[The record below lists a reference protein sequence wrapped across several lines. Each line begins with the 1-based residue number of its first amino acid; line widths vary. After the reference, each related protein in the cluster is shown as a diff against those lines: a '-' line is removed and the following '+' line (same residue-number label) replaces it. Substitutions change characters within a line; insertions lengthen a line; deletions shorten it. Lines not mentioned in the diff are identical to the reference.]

1 MLKAHSVGRN
11 SRDKAGF
18 FARRHVAWLL
28 FLALLGLAGPAA
40 AQGRVVWK
48 RTKLDE
54 VDKAWKL
61 ALEVHLNRAPDV
73 AHVPIRFSFT
83 PTVFFERALVDG
95 RKEPVIR
102 QIPLEHQQPIIES
115 QDVGFMDPRSAK
127 TVSRTRFTFQITR
140 DRGFEAGQ
148 YQVKVTDARSG
159 KELGGATNLTLNGE
173 NEIVDR
179 RSVVF
184 DEKPKQDAKPKTEEA
199 AAPAE
204 QELSPEDDAF
214 WAGGSRA
221 PEEKTAPLPPP
232 AHLQDR
238 PGCGCRMAASQSNAA
253 CLALGALA
261 LVLAARR
268 RRAVTHG
275 G

>member
-1 MLKAHSVGRN
+1 MSKAHSVSIMR
-11 SRDKAGF
+11 F
-18 FARRHVAWLL
+18 FARSRSRWLL
-28 FLALLGLAGPAA
+28 VVALLALAGSAA

-54 VDKAWKL
+54 LDKSWKI

-73 AHVPIRFSFT
+73 AHVPVRFSFT
-83 PTVFFERALVDG
+83 PTVYFERALVDG

-102 QIPLEHQQPIIES
+102 QIPLEHQQAIIES
-115 QDVGFMDPRSAK
+115 VDVSFLDPGSGK
-127 TVSRTRFTFQITR
+127 TASRTRFTFNVTR

-159 KELGGATNLTLNGE
+159 KDLGGTTSITLNGD

-184 DEKPKQDAKPKTEEA
+184 DEKPKKDDKPKSEEA

-204 QELSPEDDAF
+204 KELSPEDEAF
-214 WAGGSRA
+214 WQGGSSSQ
-221 PEEKTAPLPPP
+221 EEKTAPLPPP

-238 PGCGCRMAASQSNAA
+238 PGCGCRMAAPQASSAS
-253 CLALGALA
+253 LALGALA
-261 LVLAARR
+261 LVLFTRRARR
-268 RRAVTHG
+268 AA
-275 G
+275 